1 MFYMRFNFFF
11 SLIQVIKNFSQ
22 QLDEWLKVALD
33 SLPSGIREIK
43 FDRKWYVMFNIT
55 FVDM

>member
-1 MFYMRFNFFF
+1 MFDMRFNFFF

-43 FDRKWYVMFNIT
+43 FDRK
-55 FVDM
+55 